1 MQLEASNTVIPD
13 IEEVVK
19 LYFKT
24 QQSSLCKLLLEQNH
38 YVSLDPEFVINIE
51 DANNESLNNI
61 ISSNRLGETQV
72 APEILVWVSEN
83 ICSFGKRKHTDQK
96 LLVIRVIST
105 YFTFIIYKTE
115 IPCRVFEGT

>member
-13 IEEVVK
+13 IEGTSYFVSVVFSENPAVLNNFTHHSK
-19 LYFKT
+19 L
-24 QQSSLCKLLLEQNH
+24 
-38 YVSLDPEFVINIE
+38 
-51 DANNESLNNI
+51 NESLNNI